1 MTNDELKK
9 KKMKCLLKHYNY
21 LSCGDRSRHENLL
34 LEIRES
40 LITKHSVKSVEYLL
54 CARHLGQYASIY

>member
-21 LSCGDRSRHENLL
+21 LSCGDPKYDVN
-34 LEIRES
+34 
-40 LITKHSVKSVEYLL
+40 KYLNNSKL
-54 CARHLGQYASIY
+54 